1 MNDCKSTTILTSSRD
16 HNFHSQTKYNEMTS
30 LLRNQILWCTT
41 GLNFNLLEYINIFR
55 PFVHMYNTRKMNRY
69 LIRELDARYK
79 TLQNDGETQARLGKS
94 VIDLALKAYLAETP
108 SAKGI
113 NPAFK
118 EFAIA
123 QIKLFIFAGHDTT
136 SAAAVFTYH
145 LLSQHPNIFSPKF
158 GSNMT
163 RFLART

>member
-1 MNDCKSTTILTSSRD
+1 MTSS
-16 HNFHSQTKYNEMTS
+16 
-30 LLRNQILWCTT
+30 LRNQILWCTT

-69 LIRELDARYK
+69 LTRELNSRYK
-79 TLQNDGETQARLGKS
+79 TVRDGEETQSPLGKS

-113 NPAFK
+113 NSAFRDL
-118 EFAIA
+118 ATA

-145 LLSQHPNIFSPKF
+145 LLSQHPAI
-158 GSNMT
+158 
-163 RFLART
+163 LA